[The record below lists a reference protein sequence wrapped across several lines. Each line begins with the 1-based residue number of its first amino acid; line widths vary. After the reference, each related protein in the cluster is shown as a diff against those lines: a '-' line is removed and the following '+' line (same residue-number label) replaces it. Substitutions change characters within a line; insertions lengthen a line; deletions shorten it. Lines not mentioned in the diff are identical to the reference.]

1 MSEHLTCDVLVVGMG
16 PGGSTA
22 ARFAAM
28 NGAKVIGIDKRAE
41 IGTPV
46 QCAEAV
52 SEGILKHIGL
62 EAPKPRWITWKV
74 AYVKLVSP
82 SGRAVDLN
90 DERVAKMK
98 YGYVLDRKVFDKD
111 LANMAAS
118 EGVDVMLKT
127 RFVSGERIEGGI
139 VRAYARHFG
148 QDVII
153 DAKVTIAAD
162 GVASRV
168 GPYFGVKTVVPLKHM
183 ESCVQYEM
191 TNVDLDGSIE
201 FYFGKDVAPG
211 GYVWVFPKGERTANV
226 GIGIIPSMTD
236 KNAKYFLDK
245 FIASPRMEGARVV
258 EINAGGVPVCRP
270 LKETY
275 ADNMLL
281 VGDAAR
287 VVNPLTGGGIATAI
301 ESGRYAGITA
311 AQAIAEGRTD
321 KDALSKYQD
330 MWKDSFGKRLEMFY
344 KAQQVL
350 TSMSDSELDDSA
362 RALEKCDFESINEM
376 EILKAVAK
384 TNMKLLLKFKTF
396 LT

>member
-1 MSEHLTCDVLVVGMG
+1 MSEHLTCDILVVGMG

-22 ARFAAM
+22 ARFAAK
-28 NGAKVIGIDKRAE
+28 NGASVIGIDKRAE

-52 SEGILKHIGL
+52 SEGILKHL
-62 EAPKPRWITWKV
+62 ELDAPNNRWITWKV
-74 AYVKLVSP
+74 AYVKLVAP
-82 SGRAVDLN
+82 SGLAVDLN
-90 DERVAKMK
+90 DDRVAKMK

-111 LANMAAS
+111 LAHMAAD
-118 EGVDVMLKT
+118 EGVDVRLKT
-127 RFVSGERIEGGI
+127 RFVSGERLDNGM
-139 VRAYARHFG
+139 VRAHARHFG
-148 QDVII
+148 EDVTI
-153 DAKVTIAAD
+153 DAKVIIAAD

-168 GPYFGVKTVVPLKHM
+168 GTYYGVKTTVPLKHM

-211 GYVWVFPKGERTANV
+211 GYVWVFPKGENVANV
-226 GIGIIPSMTD
+226 GIGIIPTLTD

-245 FIASPRMEGARVV
+245 FLESPRMEGARIV

-275 ADNMLL
+275 ADNLLL

-287 VVNPLTGGGIATAI
+287 VVNPLTGGGITTAV
-301 ESGRYAGITA
+301 ESGKYAGITA
-311 AQAIAEGRTD
+311 AKAVSED
-321 KDALSKYQD
+321 KVDKSSLSPYQD
-330 MWKDSFGKRLEMFY
+330 MWKGSFGKRLEMFY

-350 TSMSDSELDDSA
+350 TSMSDSELDDA
-362 RALEKCDFESINEM
+362 ATALGKCNFDSINEM
-376 EILKAVAK
+376 ELLKAVAK
-384 TNMKLLLKFKTF
+384 TNMKLLLKFRTF

>member
-1 MSEHLTCDVLVVGMG
+1 M
-16 PGGSTA
+16 GGSAGERVKRRRVFYVPGYDPFHPRRYRELYRKEA
-22 ARFAAM
+22 AAQA
-28 NGAKVIGIDKRAE
+28 
-41 IGTPV
+41 
-46 QCAEAV
+46 AV
-52 SEGILKHIGL
+52 SGYRLSL
-62 EAPKPRWITWKV
+62 
-74 AYVKLVSP
+74 SP
-82 SGRAVDLN
+82 AGQGARYGW
-90 DERVAKMK
+90 RVT
-98 YGYVLDRKVFDKD
+98 
-111 LANMAAS
+111 AS
-118 EGVDVMLKT
+118 
-127 RFVSGERIEGGI
+127 
-139 VRAYARHFG
+139 
-148 QDVII
+148 
-153 DAKVTIAAD
+153 
-162 GVASRV
+162 
-168 GPYFGVKTVVPLKHM
+168 
-183 ESCVQYEM
+183 
-191 TNVDLDGSIE
+191 
-201 FYFGKDVAPG
+201 
-211 GYVWVFPKGERTANV
+211 
-226 GIGIIPSMTD
+226 
-236 KNAKYFLDK
+236 
-245 FIASPRMEGARVV
+245 MEGARVV

-330 MWKDSFGKRLEMFY
+330 IWKDSFGKRLEMFY